1 MNFIAG
7 IRSADFDHR
16 NDFMRKFYFKTDLE
30 NAYKKAAQIACRSY
44 SIKTRFIK
52 EFPMHIHKTL
62 VTTSGLDFENN
73 LTNDSQNKTCYMD
86 GIESAY
92 RRILISSDSSENIH
106 VSSLIETCKNLEDVQ
121 LTVISDNKEK
131 FKQMTSDVVFLTK
144 LSQDRLFERMRA
156 SDIFVVSS
164 QNNTQD
170 IIIKAIKNGCIVLY
184 ISDAMTNDSIIKD
197 GENGFTCSLTTLEE
211 KLSEIIKRNDLKEIV
226 KNAKEFADKI
236 ETEIS
241 V

>member
-1 MNFIAG
+1 
-7 IRSADFDHR
+7 
-16 NDFMRKFYFKTDLE
+16 
-30 NAYKKAAQIACRSY
+30 
-44 SIKTRFIK
+44 
-52 EFPMHIHKTL
+52 MHIHKTL

-86 GIESAY
+86 GIESAS

-106 VSSLIETCKNLEDVQ
+106 VSNLIETCKNLENVQ

-170 IIIKAIKNGCIVLY
+170 IIIKAIKNH
-184 ISDAMTNDSIIKD
+184 ISFILILQLNTYSQITILI
-197 GENGFTCSLTTLEE
+197 F
-211 KLSEIIKRNDLKEIV
+211 R
-226 KNAKEFADKI
+226 
-236 ETEIS
+236 
-241 V
+241 